1 MPALLFIGSGRA
13 FKVRLKGKVA
23 LVTGGSR
30 GIGCAISRA
39 LAREGAKVVIT
50 DIREDEGSALA
61 ASLHAGGAE
70 ALFLRQ
76 DVAQEESWQEVCDRA
91 VSHFGG
97 LHILVNNAGIALPGS
112 IETQTFADW
121 RRTMAIN
128 LDAVFLGTRAGVLA
142 MREGGGSIINVS
154 SIEGIVGN
162 PHVPAYN
169 ASKGGVRLLT
179 KSAAIHCARAGYRI
193 RINSVHPGYV
203 GTALVQDALAH
214 LPEDFADK
222 TLERIPMQRFGD
234 VEEIAAT
241 VVFLASDDS
250 SYMTGSE
257 LVVDG
262 GLIA

>member
-1 MPALLFIGSGRA
+1 M
-13 FKVRLKGKVA
+13 RLNGKVA

-30 GIGCAISRA
+30 GIGRAITMA
-39 LAREGAKVVIT
+39 LAREGAKVVVT
-50 DIREDEGSALA
+50 DVRVDEGNAVVESVRAEGGE
-61 ASLHAGGAE
+61 AS
-70 ALFLRQ
+70 FLRQ
-76 DVAQEESWQEVCDRA
+76 EVTQEAGWGEACDFAVAE
-91 VSHFGG
+91 FGG
-97 LHILVNNAGIALPGS
+97 LHILVNNAGIVLPGS

-121 RRTMAIN
+121 RQTMAIN
-128 LDAVFLGTRAGVLA
+128 LDAVFLGTQAGVRA
-142 MREGGGSIINVS
+142 MRGGGGSIINIS

-179 KSAAIHCARAGYRI
+179 KSAAIHCARAGYAI

-203 GTALVQDALAH
+203 GTALVQDALAD
-214 LPEDFADK
+214 LPDGFAAA
-222 TLERIPMQRFGD
+222 TLDRIPMQRFGEVD
-234 VEEIAAT
+234 EIAAT

-262 GLIA
+262 GLLA